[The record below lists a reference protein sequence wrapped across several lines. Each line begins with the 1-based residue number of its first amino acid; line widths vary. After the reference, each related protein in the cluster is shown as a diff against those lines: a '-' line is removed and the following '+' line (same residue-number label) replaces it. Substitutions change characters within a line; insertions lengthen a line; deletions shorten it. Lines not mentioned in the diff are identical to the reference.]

1 MEVPID
7 DPVNGQ
13 SKAISCRKCGLNS
26 GDVDATGY
34 IPTSRH
40 YRIPSSDN
48 PMESQKEDRGL
59 VASTTRRSQ
68 LPIV

>member
-26 GDVDATGY
+26 GDVDAVTGFFLS
-34 IPTSRH
+34 SRLQALGLLSGTPLDYH
-40 YRIPSSDN
+40 WMEFDSD
-48 PMESQKEDRGL
+48 DW
-59 VASTTRRSQ
+59 
-68 LPIV
+68 